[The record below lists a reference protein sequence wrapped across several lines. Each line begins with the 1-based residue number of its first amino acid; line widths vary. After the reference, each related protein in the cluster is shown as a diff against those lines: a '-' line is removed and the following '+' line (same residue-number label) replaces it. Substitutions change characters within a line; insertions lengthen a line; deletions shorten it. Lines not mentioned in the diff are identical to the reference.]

1 MNYLT
6 RSLAFLTALTF
17 AALAGHAQS
26 CTDPEACNY
35 DPNGGTPSA
44 VCLEVE
50 AFATHTDGDLAGMTT
65 WRVYFHTTHPDDF
78 VTAVY
83 GNSNEPLA
91 LTTTTNFYQDAL
103 GGATAQPINP
113 LLLPSFPNL
122 EFDSYITIGL
132 SQMADG
138 SAGENAPSTAA
149 SPNQNWTAAF
159 EAGEDLIID
168 DLVGGLW
175 FIYNVDA
182 NGAPDADGR
191 VLLAQ
196 LTTDGDIG
204 GTLNVQYFPAGGVAT
219 TATLSLDNPCDFGST
234 DDCTYPEANLDC
246 DGNCLNDVD
255 ADQICDEVDD
265 CIGSYDALGVCNGNC
280 AADAD
285 ADGICDDVD
294 DCVGAL
300 DACGVC
306 NGPGAVEECGCSG
319 ITAGDCD
326 CDGNQ
331 LDALGVCGGSC
342 TADADADGICDDVDD
357 CVGTPDAI
365 GVCNGDCSADA
376 DADGICDDV
385 DDCIGQLDECGICNG
400 PGATGDC
407 GCDDIPAGDCDCNG
421 NQFDAIGD
429 CGGSCTADADGD
441 GICDDVDDCVGD
453 LDVCGVC
460 NGPGAIYDCG
470 CSDIPDGDCDCNGN
484 QVDALGVCGGDC
496 PADADGNGICDIYE
510 GSGCA
515 DETAC
520 NFDPFAE
527 PVDDETVTDYCLL
540 TEVVATHTSG
550 DLAGMTTYRV
560 SIQTL
565 HETDFVTSVSG
576 NSVNPTYIQTTSSF
590 YQHVLGGAT
599 PANINPLLLPAFPNL
614 TYDSWITIGL
624 DGPADVAAGESDA
637 SVVQS
642 PGQSWSV
649 VFDPGSG
656 TPGADIAIDDLVGGV
671 WYILNGDANGVPDAD
686 GRVLLGQ
693 FTTDGELSGNM
704 QVQVF
709 PQGDNENFLLL
720 DLPLGLGVGCPTG
733 SSDNCLYDD
742 ALGTCGGDCA
752 ADADGDGICDDI
764 DDCVGD
770 LDECGVCNGPGA
782 VYDCGCEAIPDGDCD
797 CDGNQA
803 DALGVCGGS
812 CTADADADGI
822 CDDVDDCIGLVDECG
837 ICNGPGATGDCG
849 CDDIPDGACDCNGN
863 VLDAIGVCGG
873 DCAADADGDG
883 ICDDVDDCIG
893 ELDACGV
900 CNGPGAIYDCGCE
913 DIPDG
918 DCDCDGNQADAIGV
932 CGGDCT
938 ADVNGNGLCD
948 DVEPQTCDDPEA
960 CNYDPNALPFVPTPA
975 DDGYC
980 VELRVIEDHTSGDLA
995 GMTTYQILLHTENET
1010 DFVTSVYGNEND
1022 PLAIS
1027 TTTHFYQHV
1036 LGGPTPESVNP
1047 LLLPVYPNLAYDSW
1061 ITIGLDGPADAS
1073 AGESAAATVQ
1083 SPGQPWVTAFDPGA
1097 GALGGNIVMDD
1108 AVGGV
1113 WYVLNGDANGTPVA
1127 DGTVLL
1133 GQFTTDGEMSG
1144 TVNIQVFPQ
1153 GDNIDYLT
1161 LSLPIGGNCVAE
1173 TVNPTCTY
1181 PESDLVDCDGN
1192 CLDDA
1197 DGDGVCDADEV
1208 PGCTDETACNYNP
1221 EATDED
1227 GTCADLDE
1235 CGVCNGPGAVY
1246 DCGCEAIPDGDC
1258 DCDGNQADA
1267 LGVCGGSCTADADAD
1282 GICDDVDDCI
1292 GLVDEC
1298 GICNGP
1304 GATGDCGCDDIPDGA
1319 CDCNGNVLDAIGV
1332 CGGDCAADAD
1342 GDGICDDVDDCI
1354 GELDACG
1361 VCNGP
1366 GAIYDC
1372 GCEDIPDGDCDCD
1385 GNQADAIGVCGGDC
1399 TADVNG
1405 NGLCDDVEPQT
1416 CDDPEACNY
1425 DPNALPFVPTPADD
1439 GYCVELRVIEDHT
1452 SGDLAGMTT
1461 YQILLHTENET
1472 DFVTSVYG
1480 NENDPLAIS
1489 TTTHFYQHV
1498 LGGPTPESVN
1508 PLLLPVYPN
1517 LAYDSWITIGLD
1529 GPADASAGESAAA
1542 TVQSPGQ
1549 PWVTAF
1555 DPGAGALGGN
1565 IVMDD
1570 AVGGVWYVLNGDANG
1585 TPVADGTVL
1594 LGQFTTDGEMSGT
1607 VNIQVFPQ
1615 GDNIDYLTLS
1625 LPIGGNCVAET
1636 VNPTCTYPESDLVD
1650 CDGNCLD
1657 DADGD
1662 GVCDADEVP
1671 GCTDETACNYN
1682 PEATDE
1688 DGTCAE
1694 VDECGV
1700 CGGGGI
1706 PDGDCDC
1713 DGNQLDALGVCG
1725 GTCPADLDGD
1735 GVCDTDAILGCTYPE
1750 ACNYEPEAD
1759 VNDGSCDFLSCA
1771 GCTDAEALNYDADAT
1786 VEDGSCLYGGC
1797 TDPDAAN
1804 YDATADLDDG
1814 SCEFPGCTN
1823 PNACNYDMEANVDD
1837 GSCDTESCAGCTIES
1852 ACNFDPDATLLD
1864 VDSCD
1869 FFSCRG
1875 CTDPEANNYDPDAT
1889 QDDGSCIY
1897 LGCTDPDAP
1906 NFDEDATFDDGS
1918 CLVGGCKNPLA
1929 CNFDYY
1935 ADYNDGSC
1943 EFDSCSGCMIL
1954 FACNY
1959 DPEATLQANSTCD
1972 FFGCCGDPDADNY
1985 TPGASP
1991 LAVFGCEYGTAGQPA
2006 SATGCDLIIACN
2018 YGDLTEP
2025 CEFDS
2030 CAGCTDPEAC
2040 NYNPDATLP
2049 TTCLTPEDTYGV
2061 DFVDCDGNCL
2071 SDSDGDGLCDTL
2083 EVNGCT
2089 DILACN
2095 FDPLATQDDGSCETS
2110 SCGGC
2115 MDTIACN
2122 YDVNALLSDGSCD
2135 YLGCIGCLDPEACN
2149 YDEEAT
2155 VSDNS
2160 CTFPINLL
2168 RDCSGDCIHD
2178 TDGDGICDE
2187 QEVEG
2192 CTDLEACNFQ
2202 SLATEDNGSCDYLS
2216 CKGCT
2221 VPEACNFDPLATDS
2235 DGSCEFSSC
2244 LGCTYPDALNY
2255 DPNATQESGICL
2267 FDAPPANTC
2276 PGDFT
2281 DDGII
2286 SIADLLDFLAVFES
2300 TCN

>member
-175 FIYNVDA
+175 FIYNGDA

-319 ITAGDCD
+319 IPAGDCD

-520 NFDPFAE
+520 NFDPFAA
-527 PVDDETVTDYCLL
+527 PVDDEPVTDYCLL

-599 PANINPLLLPAFPNL
+599 PANINPLFLPAFPNL

-686 GRVLLGQ
+686 GRILLGQ

-752 ADADGDGICDDI
+752 ADADGDGICDDV

-1097 GALGGNIVMDD
+1097 GAPGGNIVMDD

-1208 PGCTDETACNYNP
+1208 PGCTDETACNYDA
-1221 EATDED
+1221 EATDDD
-1227 GTCADLDE
+1227 GSCLQLDE
-1235 CGVCNGPGAVY
+1235 CGVCGG
-1246 DCGCEAIPDGDC
+1246 GGIPDGDC
-1258 DCDGNQADA
+1258 DCDGNELDECGVCGGEGIADGDCDCDGNQLDA
-1267 LGVCGGSCTADADAD
+1267 LGVCGGDCAVDADAD
-1282 GICDDVDDCI
+1282 GICDDVDDC
-1292 GLVDEC
+1292 V
-1298 GICNGP
+1298 
-1304 GATGDCGCDDIPDGA
+1304 GAYDD
-1319 CDCNGNVLDAIGV
+1319 
-1332 CGGDCAADAD
+1332 
-1342 GDGICDDVDDCI
+1342 
-1354 GELDACG
+1354 CG

-1366 GAIYDC
+1366 GAIYEC
-1372 GCEDIPDGDCDCD
+1372 GCAEIPDGDCDCD
-1385 GNQADAIGVCGGDC
+1385 GNQLDAIGVCGGTCAEDADADGICDDVDDCVGDYDDCGVCNGPGSIYECGCADIPDGDCDCEGNQLDAIGVCGGDC
-1399 TADVNG
+1399 
-1405 NGLCDDVEPQT
+1405 
-1416 CDDPEACNY
+1416 
-1425 DPNALPFVPTPADD
+1425 
-1439 GYCVELRVIEDHT
+1439 
-1452 SGDLAGMTT
+1452 
-1461 YQILLHTENET
+1461 
-1472 DFVTSVYG
+1472 
-1480 NENDPLAIS
+1480 
-1489 TTTHFYQHV
+1489 
-1498 LGGPTPESVN
+1498 
-1508 PLLLPVYPN
+1508 
-1517 LAYDSWITIGLD
+1517 
-1529 GPADASAGESAAA
+1529 
-1542 TVQSPGQ
+1542 PG
-1549 PWVTAF
+1549 
-1555 DPGAGALGGN
+1555 
-1565 IVMDD
+1565 
-1570 AVGGVWYVLNGDANG
+1570 
-1585 TPVADGTVL
+1585 
-1594 LGQFTTDGEMSGT
+1594 
-1607 VNIQVFPQ
+1607 
-1615 GDNIDYLTLS
+1615 
-1625 LPIGGNCVAET
+1625 
-1636 VNPTCTYPESDLVD
+1636 
-1650 CDGNCLD
+1650 

-1662 GVCDADEVP
+1662 GICDTDEIP
-1671 GCTDETACNYN
+1671 GCTDEAACNYN

-1706 PDGDCDC
+1706 PDGECDC

-1875 CTDPEANNYDPDAT
+1875 CTDPEADNYDPDAT

-2115 MDTIACN
+2115 MDAIACN

>member
-1 MNYLT
+1 MNLLT
-6 RSLAFLTALTF
+6 RSLAILTVMSF
-17 AALAGHAQS
+17 AALAGRAQS
-26 CTDPEACNY
+26 CIDPLACNY
-35 DPNGGTPSA
+35 DPNAGTPDA

-83 GNSNEPLA
+83 GNFNDPLA
-91 LTTTTNFYQDAL
+91 LTTTTSFYQNAL

-113 LLLPSFPNL
+113 LLLPSFPDL
-122 EFDSYITIGL
+122 EYDSYITIGL

-159 EAGEDLIID
+159 EAGGDVIID

-175 FIYNVDA
+175 FIYNGDA

-204 GTLNVQYFPAGGVAT
+204 GTVNVQYFPAGGAAT
-219 TATLSLDNPCDFGST
+219 TATLSLDSPCDLGST
-234 DDCTYPEANLDC
+234 DDCTYPDPNLDC

-280 AADAD
+280 TADAD

-300 DACGVC
+300 DACGIC
-306 NGPGAVEECGCSG
+306 NGSGAVEECGCSG
-319 ITAGDCD
+319 IPAGDCD

-342 TADADADGICDDVDD
+342 AADE
-357 CVGTPDAI
+357 
-365 GVCNGDCSADA
+365 

-441 GICDDVDDCVGD
+441 GLCDDVDDCVGD
-453 LDVCGVC
+453 LDACGVCNGPGSIYDCGCNDIPDGDCDCDGNQLDACGICGGPGDIYECGCSEVPAGDCDCNGNQLDAIGDCGGSCTADVDGDGLCDDVDECVGEEDACGVC

-470 CSDIPDGDCDCNGN
+470 CNDIPDGDCDCNGN
-484 QVDALGVCGGDC
+484 QVDAIGVCGGDC
-496 PADADGNGICDIYE
+496 PADVDGNGICDIDE

-520 NFDPFAE
+520 NFDPYAE
-527 PVDDETVTDYCLL
+527 PVDDEPVTDYCLL

-576 NSVNPTYIQTTSSF
+576 NSDNPTYIQTTTSF

-599 PANINPLLLPAFPNL
+599 PANINPLLLLAFPNL
-614 TYDSWITIGL
+614 AYDSWITIGI
-624 DGPADVAAGESDA
+624 DGPADVAAGETDA

-649 VFDPGSG
+649 LFDPGNG
-656 TPGADIAIDDLVGGV
+656 APGADIAIDDMVGGV
-671 WYILNGDANGVPDAD
+671 WYILNGDVNGVPDAD

-693 FTTDGELSGNM
+693 FTTDGDLSGNM

-709 PQGDNENFLLL
+709 PQGDNENYLLL

-733 SSDNCLYDD
+733 SNDNCLYDD

-752 ADADGDGICDDI
+752 ADADGDGICDDV

-770 LDECGVCNGPGA
+770 LDACGVCNGPGA
-782 VYDCGCEAIPDGDCD
+782 IYDCGCEAIPDGDCD

-803 DALGVCGGS
+803 DALGVCGGA
-812 CTADADADGI
+812 CTTDADADGI
-822 CDDVDDCIGLVDECG
+822 CDDVDDCIGVVDECG

-873 DCAADADGDG
+873 DCTADADGDG
-883 ICDDVDDCIG
+883 ICDYVDDCIG

-900 CNGPGAIYDCGCE
+900 CNGPGAIYDCGCS

-932 CGGDCT
+932 CGGDCA
-938 ADVNGNGLCD
+938 ADVNGNGICD

-980 VELRVIEDHTSGDLA
+980 VELRVIEDHASGDLA
-995 GMTTYQILLHTENET
+995 GMTTYQVLLHTEHET
-1010 DFVTSVYGNEND
+1010 DFVTSVYGNAND
-1022 PLAIS
+1022 PLDVS
-1027 TTTHFYQHV
+1027 TTTSFFQHA

-1061 ITIGLDGPADAS
+1061 ITIGLDGPANAA

-1083 SPGQPWVTAFDPGA
+1083 SPGQPWVTAFDSGA
-1097 GALGGNIVMDD
+1097 GAPGGNIVMDD

-1113 WYVLNGDANGTPVA
+1113 WYILNGDANGMPAA

-1144 TVNIQVFPQ
+1144 MVNVQVFPQ

-1161 LSLPIGGNCVAE
+1161 LSLPIGGNCLAE

-1208 PGCTDETACNYNP
+1208 PGCTDETACNYNA
-1221 EATDED
+1221 EATDDD
-1227 GTCADLDE
+1227 GSCLQLDE
-1235 CGVCNGPGAVY
+1235 CGVCGG
-1246 DCGCEAIPDGDC
+1246 GGIPDGDC
-1258 DCDGNQADA
+1258 DCDGNQLDECGVCGGEGIADGDCDCDGNQLDA
-1267 LGVCGGSCTADADAD
+1267 LGVCGGDCTADADAD
-1282 GICDDVDDCI
+1282 GICDDVDDCV
-1292 GLVDEC
+1292 GAYDDC

-1304 GATGDCGCDDIPDGA
+1304 GAIYECGCA
-1319 CDCNGNVLDAIGV
+1319 
-1332 CGGDCAADAD
+1332 
-1342 GDGICDDVDDCI
+1342 
-1354 GELDACG
+1354 
-1361 VCNGP
+1361 
-1366 GAIYDC
+1366 
-1372 GCEDIPDGDCDCD
+1372 DIPDGDCDCD
-1385 GNQADAIGVCGGDC
+1385 GNQLDAIGVCGGSCTEDADADGICDDVDDCVGAYDDCGVCNGPGAIYECGCADIPDGDCDCDGNQLDAIGVCGGDC
-1399 TADVNG
+1399 
-1405 NGLCDDVEPQT
+1405 
-1416 CDDPEACNY
+1416 
-1425 DPNALPFVPTPADD
+1425 
-1439 GYCVELRVIEDHT
+1439 
-1452 SGDLAGMTT
+1452 
-1461 YQILLHTENET
+1461 
-1472 DFVTSVYG
+1472 
-1480 NENDPLAIS
+1480 
-1489 TTTHFYQHV
+1489 
-1498 LGGPTPESVN
+1498 
-1508 PLLLPVYPN
+1508 
-1517 LAYDSWITIGLD
+1517 
-1529 GPADASAGESAAA
+1529 
-1542 TVQSPGQ
+1542 PG
-1549 PWVTAF
+1549 
-1555 DPGAGALGGN
+1555 
-1565 IVMDD
+1565 
-1570 AVGGVWYVLNGDANG
+1570 
-1585 TPVADGTVL
+1585 
-1594 LGQFTTDGEMSGT
+1594 
-1607 VNIQVFPQ
+1607 
-1615 GDNIDYLTLS
+1615 
-1625 LPIGGNCVAET
+1625 
-1636 VNPTCTYPESDLVD
+1636 
-1650 CDGNCLD
+1650 

-1662 GVCDADEVP
+1662 GICDTDEIP
-1671 GCTDETACNYN
+1671 GCTDEAACNYN

-1700 CGGGGI
+1700 CGGDGI
-1706 PDGDCDC
+1706 ADGDCDC

-1771 GCTDAEALNYDADAT
+1771 GCTDADALNYDVEAT

-1837 GSCDTESCAGCTIES
+1837 GSCDTDSCTGCTIES
-1852 ACNFDPDATLLD
+1852 ACNYDPDATVLD
-1864 VDSCD
+1864 EDSCD

-1875 CTDPEANNYDPDAT
+1875 CTDPEADNYDPDAT
-1889 QDDGSCIY
+1889 LDDGSCIY

-1906 NFDEDATFDDGS
+1906 NYDEDATFDNGS

-1959 DPEATLQANSTCD
+1959 DPEATFPANSTCD

-1985 TPGASP
+1985 TPDASP

-2006 SATGCDLIIACN
+2006 SATGCDLTIACN
-2018 YGDLTEP
+2018 YGDSTEP

-2030 CAGCTDPEAC
+2030 CAGCTDPAAC
-2040 NYNPDATLP
+2040 NYDPDATLP

-2071 SDSDGDGLCDTL
+2071 ADSDGDGLCDAL
-2083 EVNGCT
+2083 EVNGCM
-2089 DILACN
+2089 DVLACN

-2115 MDTIACN
+2115 TDAAACN
-2122 YDVNALLSDGSCD
+2122 YDADAQLSDGSCD
-2135 YLGCIGCLDPEACN
+2135 YLGCIGCLDPQACN
-2149 YDEEAT
+2149 YDAEAT

-2160 CTFPINLL
+2160 CTFPMSLL
-2168 RDCSGDCIHD
+2168 RDCTGECIHD
-2178 TDGDGICDE
+2178 TDDDGICDE

-2221 VPEACNFDPLATDS
+2221 VPEACNFDPQATDS

-2255 DPNATQESGICL
+2255 DPNATQDSGICL

-2281 DDGII
+2281 EDGNI
-2286 SIADLLDFLAVFES
+2286 SIADLLDFLIVFGS
-2300 TCN
+2300 ACD

>member
-1 MNYLT
+1 MNLLT
-6 RSLAFLTALTF
+6 RSLAILTVMSF
-17 AALAGHAQS
+17 AALAGRAQS
-26 CTDPEACNY
+26 CIDPLACNY
-35 DPNGGTPSA
+35 DPNAGTPDA

-83 GNSNEPLA
+83 GNSNDPLA
-91 LTTTTNFYQDAL
+91 LTTTTSFYQNAL

-113 LLLPSFPNL
+113 LLLPSFPDL
-122 EFDSYITIGL
+122 EYDSYITIGL

-159 EAGEDLIID
+159 EAGGDVIID

-175 FIYNVDA
+175 FIYNGDA

-204 GTLNVQYFPAGGVAT
+204 GTVNVQYFPAGGAAT
-219 TATLSLDNPCDFGST
+219 TATLSLDSPCDLGST
-234 DDCTYPEANLDC
+234 DDCTYPDPNLDC

-280 AADAD
+280 TADAD

-300 DACGVC
+300 DACGIC
-306 NGPGAVEECGCSG
+306 NGSGAVEECGCSG
-319 ITAGDCD
+319 IPAGDCD

-342 TADADADGICDDVDD
+342 AADE
-357 CVGTPDAI
+357 
-365 GVCNGDCSADA
+365 

-441 GICDDVDDCVGD
+441 GLCDDVDDCVGD
-453 LDVCGVC
+453 LDACGVCNGPGSIYDCGCNDIPDGDCDCDGNQLDACGICGGPGDIYECGCSEVPAGDCDCNGNQLDAIGDCGGSCTADVDGDGICDDVDECVGEEDACGVC

-470 CSDIPDGDCDCNGN
+470 CNDIPDGDCDCNGN
-484 QVDALGVCGGDC
+484 QVDAIGVCGGDC
-496 PADADGNGICDIYE
+496 PADVDGNGICDIDE

-520 NFDPFAE
+520 NFDPYAE
-527 PVDDETVTDYCLL
+527 PVDDEPVTDYCLL

-576 NSVNPTYIQTTSSF
+576 NSDNPTYIQTTTSF

-599 PANINPLLLPAFPNL
+599 PANINPLLLLAFPNL
-614 TYDSWITIGL
+614 AYDSWITIGI
-624 DGPADVAAGESDA
+624 DGPADVAAGETDA

-649 VFDPGSG
+649 LFDPGNG
-656 TPGADIAIDDLVGGV
+656 APGADIAIDDMVGGV
-671 WYILNGDANGVPDAD
+671 WYILNGDVNGVPDAD

-693 FTTDGELSGNM
+693 FTTDGDLSGNM

-709 PQGDNENFLLL
+709 PQGDNENYLLL

-733 SSDNCLYDD
+733 SNDNCLYDD

-752 ADADGDGICDDI
+752 ADADGDGICDDV

-770 LDECGVCNGPGA
+770 LDACGVCNGPGA
-782 VYDCGCEAIPDGDCD
+782 IYDCGCEAIPDGDCD

-803 DALGVCGGS
+803 DALGVCGGA

-822 CDDVDDCIGLVDECG
+822 CDDVDDCIGVVDECG

-849 CDDIPDGACDCNGN
+849 CADIPDGDCDCDGNQLDAIGVCGGSCTEDADADGICDDVDDCVGAYDDCGVCNGPGAIYECGCADIPDGDCDCDGN
-863 VLDAIGVCGG
+863 QLDAIGVCGG
-873 DCAADADGDG
+873 DCAAD
-883 ICDDVDDCIG
+883 
-893 ELDACGV
+893 
-900 CNGPGAIYDCGCE
+900 
-913 DIPDG
+913 
-918 DCDCDGNQADAIGV
+918 
-932 CGGDCT
+932 
-938 ADVNGNGLCD
+938 VNGNGICD

-960 CNYDPNALPFVPTPA
+960 CNYDPNALPFVPTPV

-980 VELRVIEDHTSGDLA
+980 VELRVIEDHASGDLA
-995 GMTTYQILLHTENET
+995 GMTTYQVLLHTEHET
-1010 DFVTSVYGNEND
+1010 DFVTSVYGNAND
-1022 PLAIS
+1022 PLDVS
-1027 TTTHFYQHV
+1027 TTTSFFQHA

-1061 ITIGLDGPADAS
+1061 ITIGLDGPANAA

-1097 GALGGNIVMDD
+1097 GAPGGNIVMDD

-1113 WYVLNGDANGTPVA
+1113 WYILNGDANGMPAA

-1144 TVNIQVFPQ
+1144 MVNVQIFPQ

-1208 PGCTDETACNYNP
+1208 PGCTDETACNYNA
-1221 EATDED
+1221 EATDDD
-1227 GTCADLDE
+1227 GSCLQLDE
-1235 CGVCNGPGAVY
+1235 CGVCGG
-1246 DCGCEAIPDGDC
+1246 GGIPDGDC
-1258 DCDGNQADA
+1258 DCDGNQLDECGVCGGEGIADGDCDCDGNQLDA
-1267 LGVCGGSCTADADAD
+1267 LGVCGGDCTADADAD
-1282 GICDDVDDCI
+1282 GICDDVDDCV
-1292 GLVDEC
+1292 GAYDDC

-1304 GATGDCGCDDIPDGA
+1304 GAIYECGCA
-1319 CDCNGNVLDAIGV
+1319 
-1332 CGGDCAADAD
+1332 
-1342 GDGICDDVDDCI
+1342 
-1354 GELDACG
+1354 
-1361 VCNGP
+1361 
-1366 GAIYDC
+1366 
-1372 GCEDIPDGDCDCD
+1372 DIPDGDCDCD
-1385 GNQADAIGVCGGDC
+1385 GNQLDAIGVCGGSCTEDADADGICDDVDDCVGAYDDCGVCNGPGAIYECGCADIPDGDCDCDGNQLDAIGVCGGDC
-1399 TADVNG
+1399 
-1405 NGLCDDVEPQT
+1405 
-1416 CDDPEACNY
+1416 
-1425 DPNALPFVPTPADD
+1425 
-1439 GYCVELRVIEDHT
+1439 
-1452 SGDLAGMTT
+1452 
-1461 YQILLHTENET
+1461 
-1472 DFVTSVYG
+1472 
-1480 NENDPLAIS
+1480 
-1489 TTTHFYQHV
+1489 
-1498 LGGPTPESVN
+1498 
-1508 PLLLPVYPN
+1508 
-1517 LAYDSWITIGLD
+1517 
-1529 GPADASAGESAAA
+1529 
-1542 TVQSPGQ
+1542 PG
-1549 PWVTAF
+1549 
-1555 DPGAGALGGN
+1555 
-1565 IVMDD
+1565 
-1570 AVGGVWYVLNGDANG
+1570 
-1585 TPVADGTVL
+1585 
-1594 LGQFTTDGEMSGT
+1594 
-1607 VNIQVFPQ
+1607 
-1615 GDNIDYLTLS
+1615 
-1625 LPIGGNCVAET
+1625 
-1636 VNPTCTYPESDLVD
+1636 
-1650 CDGNCLD
+1650 

-1662 GVCDADEVP
+1662 GICDTDEIP
-1671 GCTDETACNYN
+1671 GCTDEAACNYN

-1700 CGGGGI
+1700 CGGDGI
-1706 PDGDCDC
+1706 ADGDCDC

-1771 GCTDAEALNYDADAT
+1771 GCTDADALNYDVEAT

-1837 GSCDTESCAGCTIES
+1837 GSCDTDSCTGCTIES
-1852 ACNFDPDATLLD
+1852 ACNYDPDATVLD
-1864 VDSCD
+1864 EDSCD

-1875 CTDPEANNYDPDAT
+1875 CTDPEADNYDPDAT
-1889 QDDGSCIY
+1889 LDDGSCIY

-1906 NFDEDATFDDGS
+1906 NYDEDATFDNGS

-1959 DPEATLQANSTCD
+1959 DPEATFPANSTCD

-1985 TPGASP
+1985 TPDASP
-1991 LAVFGCEYGTAGQPA
+1991 LAVFGCQYGTAGQPA
-2006 SATGCDLIIACN
+2006 SATGCDLTIACN
-2018 YGDLTEP
+2018 YGDSTEP

-2030 CAGCTDPEAC
+2030 CAGCTDPAAC
-2040 NYNPDATLP
+2040 NYDPDATLP

-2071 SDSDGDGLCDTL
+2071 ADSDGDGLCDAL
-2083 EVNGCT
+2083 EVNGCM
-2089 DILACN
+2089 DVLACN

-2115 MDTIACN
+2115 TDAAACN
-2122 YDVNALLSDGSCD
+2122 YDADAQLSDGSCD
-2135 YLGCIGCLDPEACN
+2135 YLGCIGCLDPQACN
-2149 YDEEAT
+2149 YDAEAT

-2160 CTFPINLL
+2160 CTFPMSLL
-2168 RDCSGDCIHD
+2168 RDCTGECIHD
-2178 TDGDGICDE
+2178 TDDDGICDE

-2221 VPEACNFDPLATDS
+2221 VPEACNFDPQATDS

-2255 DPNATQESGICL
+2255 DPNATQDSGICL

-2281 DDGII
+2281 EDGNI
-2286 SIADLLDFLAVFES
+2286 SIADLLDFLTVFGS
-2300 TCN
+2300 ACD

>member
-113 LLLPSFPNL
+113 LLLPSSPNL

-168 DLVGGLW
+168 DQVGGLW
-175 FIYNVDA
+175 FIYNGDA

-294 DCVGAL
+294 NCVGAL

-319 ITAGDCD
+319 IPAGDCD

-520 NFDPFAE
+520 NFDPFAA
-527 PVDDETVTDYCLL
+527 PVDDEPVTDYCLL

-599 PANINPLLLPAFPNL
+599 PANINPLFLPAFPNL

-686 GRVLLGQ
+686 GRILLGQ

-752 ADADGDGICDDI
+752 ADADGDGICDDV

-1097 GALGGNIVMDD
+1097 SAPGGNIVMDD

-1161 LSLPIGGNCVAE
+1161 LSLPIGGNCVEE

-1208 PGCTDETACNYNP
+1208 PGCTDETACNYDA
-1221 EATDED
+1221 EATDDD
-1227 GTCADLDE
+1227 GSCLQLDE
-1235 CGVCNGPGAVY
+1235 CGVCGG
-1246 DCGCEAIPDGDC
+1246 GGIPDGDC
-1258 DCDGNQADA
+1258 DCDGNELDECGVCGGEGIADGDCDCDGNQLDA
-1267 LGVCGGSCTADADAD
+1267 LGVCGGDCAVDADAD
-1282 GICDDVDDCI
+1282 GICDDVDDC
-1292 GLVDEC
+1292 V
-1298 GICNGP
+1298 
-1304 GATGDCGCDDIPDGA
+1304 GAYDD
-1319 CDCNGNVLDAIGV
+1319 
-1332 CGGDCAADAD
+1332 
-1342 GDGICDDVDDCI
+1342 
-1354 GELDACG
+1354 CG

-1366 GAIYDC
+1366 GAIYECGCAEIPDGDCDCDGNQLDAIGVCGGTCAEDADADGICDDVDDCVGDYDDC
-1372 GCEDIPDGDCDCD
+1372 GVCNGPGSIYECGCADIPDGDCDCD
-1385 GNQADAIGVCGGDC
+1385 GNQLDAIGVCGGDC
-1399 TADVNG
+1399 
-1405 NGLCDDVEPQT
+1405 
-1416 CDDPEACNY
+1416 
-1425 DPNALPFVPTPADD
+1425 
-1439 GYCVELRVIEDHT
+1439 
-1452 SGDLAGMTT
+1452 
-1461 YQILLHTENET
+1461 
-1472 DFVTSVYG
+1472 
-1480 NENDPLAIS
+1480 
-1489 TTTHFYQHV
+1489 
-1498 LGGPTPESVN
+1498 
-1508 PLLLPVYPN
+1508 
-1517 LAYDSWITIGLD
+1517 
-1529 GPADASAGESAAA
+1529 
-1542 TVQSPGQ
+1542 PG
-1549 PWVTAF
+1549 
-1555 DPGAGALGGN
+1555 
-1565 IVMDD
+1565 
-1570 AVGGVWYVLNGDANG
+1570 
-1585 TPVADGTVL
+1585 
-1594 LGQFTTDGEMSGT
+1594 
-1607 VNIQVFPQ
+1607 
-1615 GDNIDYLTLS
+1615 
-1625 LPIGGNCVAET
+1625 
-1636 VNPTCTYPESDLVD
+1636 
-1650 CDGNCLD
+1650 

-1662 GVCDADEVP
+1662 GICDTDEIP
-1671 GCTDETACNYN
+1671 GCTDEAACNYN

-1706 PDGDCDC
+1706 PDGECDC

-1875 CTDPEANNYDPDAT
+1875 CTDPEADNYDPDAT

-2115 MDTIACN
+2115 MDAIACN

>member
-113 LLLPSFPNL
+113 LLLPSSPNL

-175 FIYNVDA
+175 FIYNGDA

-319 ITAGDCD
+319 IPAGDCD

-520 NFDPFAE
+520 NFDPFAA
-527 PVDDETVTDYCLL
+527 PVDDEPVTDYCLL

-599 PANINPLLLPAFPNL
+599 PANINPLFLPAFPNL

-752 ADADGDGICDDI
+752 ADADGDGICDDV

-1097 GALGGNIVMDD
+1097 GAPGGNIVMDD

-1208 PGCTDETACNYNP
+1208 PGCTDETACNYDA
-1221 EATDED
+1221 EATDDD
-1227 GTCADLDE
+1227 GSCLQLDE
-1235 CGVCNGPGAVY
+1235 CGVCGG
-1246 DCGCEAIPDGDC
+1246 GGIPDGDC
-1258 DCDGNQADA
+1258 DCDGNEFDECGVCGGEGIADGDCDCDGNQLDA
-1267 LGVCGGSCTADADAD
+1267 LGVCGGDCAVDADAD
-1282 GICDDVDDCI
+1282 GICDDVDDC
-1292 GLVDEC
+1292 V
-1298 GICNGP
+1298 
-1304 GATGDCGCDDIPDGA
+1304 GAYDD
-1319 CDCNGNVLDAIGV
+1319 
-1332 CGGDCAADAD
+1332 
-1342 GDGICDDVDDCI
+1342 
-1354 GELDACG
+1354 CG

-1366 GAIYDC
+1366 GAIYECGCAEIPDGDCDCDGNQLDAIGVCGGTCAEDADADGICDDVDDCVGDYDDC
-1372 GCEDIPDGDCDCD
+1372 GVCNGPGSIYECGCADIPDGDCDCD
-1385 GNQADAIGVCGGDC
+1385 GNQLDAIGVCGGDC
-1399 TADVNG
+1399 PGDV
-1405 NGLCDDVEPQT
+1405 
-1416 CDDPEACNY
+1416 
-1425 DPNALPFVPTPADD
+1425 
-1439 GYCVELRVIEDHT
+1439 
-1452 SGDLAGMTT
+1452 
-1461 YQILLHTENET
+1461 
-1472 DFVTSVYG
+1472 
-1480 NENDPLAIS
+1480 
-1489 TTTHFYQHV
+1489 
-1498 LGGPTPESVN
+1498 
-1508 PLLLPVYPN
+1508 
-1517 LAYDSWITIGLD
+1517 
-1529 GPADASAGESAAA
+1529 
-1542 TVQSPGQ
+1542 
-1549 PWVTAF
+1549 
-1555 DPGAGALGGN
+1555 
-1565 IVMDD
+1565 
-1570 AVGGVWYVLNGDANG
+1570 
-1585 TPVADGTVL
+1585 
-1594 LGQFTTDGEMSGT
+1594 
-1607 VNIQVFPQ
+1607 
-1615 GDNIDYLTLS
+1615 
-1625 LPIGGNCVAET
+1625 
-1636 VNPTCTYPESDLVD
+1636 
-1650 CDGNCLD
+1650 
-1657 DADGD
+1657 DGD
-1662 GVCDADEVP
+1662 GICDTDEIP
-1671 GCTDETACNYN
+1671 GCTDEAACNYN

-1706 PDGDCDC
+1706 PDGECDC

-1875 CTDPEANNYDPDAT
+1875 CTDPEADNYDPDAT

-2115 MDTIACN
+2115 MDAIACN